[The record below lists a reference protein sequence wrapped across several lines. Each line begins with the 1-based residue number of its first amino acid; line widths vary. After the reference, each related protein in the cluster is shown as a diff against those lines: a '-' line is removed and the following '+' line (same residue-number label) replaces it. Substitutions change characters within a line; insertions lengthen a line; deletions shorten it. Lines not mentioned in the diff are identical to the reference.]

1 MEQQLNLSKLRHW
14 DFQYLSYGPV
24 LSDGKRWSLCSGL
37 LIYLEHLLL
46 SKFLKT
52 VAIIPHQESDPQCVI
67 HSLWIPRPQHLYLN
81 HRFQKSGHHDSCTTW
96 FKRLGPESAPYCC
109 ELCCQR
115 NSTYQWTKKDM
126 RSKAQVQTAEITTFT
141 ANNEKLKKLS
151 ENMTVISAQ
160 TWMYDI

>member
-1 MEQQLNLSKLRHW
+1 MEQQLNLSKLRRW

-24 LSDGKRWSLCSGL
+24 LSAGKSVFRPPN
-37 LIYLEHLLL
+37 IFRALLL

-115 NSTYQWTKKDM
+115 NSTSQWTKKDM